1 MVKVGFT
8 FRMKRDLTH
17 LLRNGTVW
25 ECVEITQPKPT
36 VPHDKVR
43 AWFVRLSEFQMP
55 TKRTV
60 GNSLNF
66 YPESIQRYL
75 DLGYIEVFK
84 HGRDLQIEDLDL
96 SVRAYNCLKRAGINF
111 AADLTQKTYA
121 DMVVVRNLGAATLDE
136 VIAKMRKVGLTLK
149 GEPPIED

>member
-17 LLRNGTVW
+17 LLRNGTIW
-25 ECVEITQPKPT
+25 ECVEVAQPK

-55 TKRTV
+55 AKRTV

-75 DLGYIEVFK
+75 DLDYIEIFK
-84 HGRDLQIEDLDL
+84 HGRDMQIEDLDL
-96 SVRAYNCLKRAGINF
+96 SVRSYNCLKRAGINF
-111 AADLTQKTYA
+111 VVDLTQKTYA
-121 DMVVVRNLGAATLDE
+121 DMVTVRNLGSASLAE
-136 VIAKMRKVGLTLK
+136 VIEKMEKVGMTLK
-149 GEPPIED
+149 GEQIIAED